1 LVKELDDL
9 YRIKKSDLIDLER
22 MAEKSAQNILDAIK
36 DSRKV
41 ALDRVI
47 NGLGIRHVGEHTAR
61 QLALRFRT
69 LEALMAAS
77 ADELLAV
84 RDIGSE
90 VARSIGEYFA
100 EPRNRRAVERLMA
113 ELEIQPPPAPLQGRA
128 ALRDKTF
135 VLTGTLE
142 GLTRDEAEE
151 RILAS
156 GGRVTAS
163 VSRKTD
169 FVVAGAD
176 PGSKLRKAQ
185 ELGVKI
191 LDEAEFVKLLG
202 ETVE

>member
-90 VARSIGEYFA
+90 VAHSIVEYFA